1 MHYVLSTI
9 HFLERI
15 YRILQIC
22 EIHIITLKNIDIFNM
37 FNGILLL
44 Y

>member
-1 MHYVLSTI
+1 MYFVLITI
-9 HFLERI
+9 YFLERI
-15 YRILQIC
+15 DRMLQIC

-44 Y
+44 